1 MILAE
6 KGADHERRRVA
17 PRGGVDTRRAA
28 RRRSRPLM
36 ERVVREIQAGS
47 LFGYAAIL
55 AIDLPIVALW
65 IALCWVML
73 P

>member
-6 KGADHERRRVA
+6 KGADHERERLA
-17 PRGGVDTRRAA
+17 GGVRSHPRRPA
-28 RRRSRPLM
+28 RRHGRPLM
-36 ERVVREIQAGS
+36 ERVLREVEAGS

-55 AIDLPIVALW
+55 AIDLPITALW

>member
-1 MILAE
+1 MILSAKE
-6 KGADHERRRVA
+6 NGYERDRIA
-17 PRGGVDTRRAA
+17 GGVRSHPRRAA

-47 LFGYAAIL
+47 LLGYAAVL

>member
-6 KGADHERRRVA
+6 KGADHDRHRVA
-17 PRGGVDTRRAA
+17 RRGGVDTRRAA
-28 RRRSRPLM
+28 RRRRRPLM
-36 ERVVREIQAGS
+36 ERVLREVEAGS

-55 AIDLPIVALW
+55 AIDLPIIALW
-65 IALCWVML
+65 IALSWVML

>member
-6 KGADHERRRVA
+6 KGSDHERGRLA
-17 PRGGVDTRRAA
+17 GGVRRHTRRAA
-28 RRRSRPLM
+28 RRRGRPLM
-36 ERVVREIQAGS
+36 ERVLREIQAGS
-47 LFGYAAIL
+47 LLGYAAIL
-55 AIDLPIVALW
+55 AIDLPIIALW